1 MWFLVEVLTLTPGL
15 LGQATFSVGLGLLLH
30 TQKLP
35 D

>member
-15 LGQATFSVGLGLLLH
+15 LGQITSSVGLGLLFH
-30 TQKLP
+30 IQRLP